1 MPWRC
6 RQLAR
11 GFLKSTISAG
21 SDPSSLADIAE
32 QSTGSKPLTP
42 KRGAPLMLA
51 HCKGRGVI
59 FGLGAAVHRLVGVR
73 KLQAAGPPWASG
85 SELESAD
92 YASSGQNLQV
102 FGRGFNSPRLTST
115 ILTEFIVL
123 TRPLYRLSRKSA
135 TP

>member
-1 MPWRC
+1 
-6 RQLAR
+6 
-11 GFLKSTISAG
+11 
-21 SDPSSLADIAE
+21 
-32 QSTGSKPLTP
+32 
-42 KRGAPLMLA
+42 
-51 HCKGRGVI
+51 VI

-135 TP
+135 TPPEALKRFGCARADIVTASPDFSETRGSPRMRRARDAFEPIAAAIQAVASTNRSG